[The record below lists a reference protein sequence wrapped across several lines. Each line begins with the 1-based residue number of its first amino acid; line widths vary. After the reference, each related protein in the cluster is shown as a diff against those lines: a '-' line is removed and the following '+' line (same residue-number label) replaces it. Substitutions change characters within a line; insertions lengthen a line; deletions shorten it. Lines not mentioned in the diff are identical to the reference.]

1 MANMATGKM
10 MKETFLFLSLK
21 PCSFHVRDYWFV
33 GIKIAWNNFQ
43 FYFLKLLWH
52 QMRKLFKGLIFP
64 WNALTQPMANR
75 LKLLG
80 IPYLIGKISRLNF
93 YFMVRNGRVR
103 KKLTSTMTPYLK
115 RNQTSSKL
123 GLHLFGGFIVPQKPF
138 WVEYVEILFLGDVP
152 KIINRQVK
160 LSSETEW

>member
-43 FYFLKLLWH
+43 FYFLKLQWH

-103 KKLTSTMTPYLK
+103 KKIDIHNDAVFETKSNIFQTWPSSFWGVHRPSKTLLSWVC
-115 RNQTSSKL
+115 RN
-123 GLHLFGGFIVPQKPF
+123 P
-138 WVEYVEILFLGDVP
+138 FLGGC
-152 KIINRQVK
+152 
-160 LSSETEW
+160 S